1 MAHVGHFQVRPDYYP
16 IVFLFFI
23 ISHSSGYFQHHS
35 YEIISHGYQQKKIPK
50 SSMPVVTSII
60 FISLLQEIQAW
71 IFVGRWEGR
80 TPRGAGREDWSS
92 LHLYSTHLQQWR
104 LSTLLCP
111 RAPALHTSQEEP
123 VVYGSWSSTSIPVSM
138 PQLFLLLNKETL
150 WSQIQRSICLQG
162 WRELMVFEIL
172 DLECPV

>member
-1 MAHVGHFQVRPDYYP
+1 MAHVGHCQVRPDYYP
-16 IVFLFFI
+16 IVFLFFS

-92 LHLYSTHLQQWR
+92 LHLHSPPTAAAETFHVIV
-104 LSTLLCP
+104 SKSSS
-111 RAPALHTSQEEP
+111 TSQEEP
-123 VVYGSWSSTSIPVSM
+123 VVYGSWSSTSIPVSI
-138 PQLFLLLNKETL
+138 PQMFLLLNKEIL
-150 WSQIQRSICLQG
+150 WSQIQRTICMQG
-162 WRELMVFEIL
+162 WRELLVSEFL